1 MMLRK
6 KTKESPAKSCLLTL
20 LTLVGLMLA
29 CFLFCT
35 VMFYLNQWSVNQQTT
50 TTTGSSLFAWLFG

>member
-6 KTKESPAKSCLLTL
+6 KTKENPLKGCLLSL
-20 LTLVGLMLA
+20 LTIVGLLLA

-35 VMFYLNQWSVNQQTT
+35 VMFQLNQSSVAQT
-50 TTTGSSLFAWLFG
+50 SSAIFSLYFG

>member
-6 KTKESPAKSCLLTL
+6 KQKDNAAKGCLLTL
-20 LTLVGLMLA
+20 LTVVGLLAA

-35 VMFYLNQWSVNQQTT
+35 VVFQLNQASTNGLG
-50 TTTGSSLFAWLFG
+50 TTGFLLPFGG

>member
-6 KTKESPAKSCLLTL
+6 KTKENPVKSCLIWL
-20 LTLVGLMLA
+20 LAIVGLLAA

-35 VMFYLNQWSVNQQTT
+35 VVFQLNQASVAAH
-50 TTTGSSLFAWLFG
+50 SSVLFNILFG

>member
-6 KTKESPAKSCLLTL
+6 KTKENPAKGCLLSL
-20 LTLVGLMLA
+20 LTIVGLLLA

-35 VMFYLNQWSVNQQTT
+35 VVFQLNQASVGAT
-50 TTTGSSLFAWLFG
+50 SSALSIFFG

>member
-6 KTKESPAKSCLLTL
+6 KTKENPVKSCLITL
-20 LTLVGLMLA
+20 LTLVGLMAA

-35 VMFYLNQWSVNQQTT
+35 VIFQLNQASVGATS
-50 TTTGSSLFAWLFG
+50 TTGFLLPFGG